1 MLFPVA
7 INVTEINVPYRAI
20 VPDIEGCTA
29 FGSSIED
36 AIKNAKEYAQIRL
49 AELAK
54 SKQKIPNPTYMQDH
68 LKNPEYAVGYIWVMI
83 DIDMSLSLGKPIKY
97 NVSISEHLT
106 NRIDVAVKKNKNFK
120 CRSSFLAEGAVILLS
135 QVE

>member
-7 INVTEINVPYRAI
+7 INVTEISVPYRAI

-36 AIKNAKEYAQIRL
+36 VIEKAKDVAQKRL

-54 SKQKIPNPTYMQDH
+54 TKQKIPNPTYMQDH
-68 LKNPEYAVGYIWVMI
+68 LKNPEFAVGYIWVMI
-83 DIDMSLSLGKPIKY
+83 DIDMSLALGKPIKY

-120 CRSSFLAEGAVILLS
+120 CRSSFLAEGAVMLLS

>member
-7 INVTEINVPYRAI
+7 INVTEISVPYRAI
-20 VPDIEGCTA
+20 VPDIDGCTA
-29 FGSSIED
+29 FGSSIEE
-36 AIKNAKEYAQIRL
+36 AIEQAKIVAQKKL

-54 SKQKIPNPTYMQDH
+54 TKKKIPNPTYMQDH
-68 LKNPEYAVGYIWVMI
+68 LKNPDFSVGYIWVMI
-83 DIDMSLSLGKPIKY
+83 DIDMSLALGKPIKY

-120 CRSSFLAEGAVILLS
+120 CRSSFLAEGAVMLLA

>member
-7 INVTEINVPYRAI
+7 VNVTEISVPYRAI
-20 VPDIEGCTA
+20 VPDIEGCIA
-29 FGSSIED
+29 IGSSIED
-36 AIKNAKEYAQIRL
+36 AIENVKSYAYNRL

-54 SKQKIPNPTYMQDH
+54 TKKKIPNPSYMQDH

-83 DIDMSLSLGKPIKY
+83 DIDMSLALGKPIKY
-97 NVSISEHLT
+97 NVSMSEHLT

-120 CRSSFLAEGAVILLS
+120 CRSSFLAEGAVMLLA